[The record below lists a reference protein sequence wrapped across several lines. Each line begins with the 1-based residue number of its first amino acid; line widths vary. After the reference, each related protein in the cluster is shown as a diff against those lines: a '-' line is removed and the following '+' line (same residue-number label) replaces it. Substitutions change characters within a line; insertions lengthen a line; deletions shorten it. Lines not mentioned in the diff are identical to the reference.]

1 MTVMDTRIFAILQ
14 IFYLSM
20 HDVFTKPVY
29 NGSDKEIVIKL
40 VSDMQIKNKKRIII
54 LALALIFIII
64 ATMAAFVILKNMNK
78 ATSGG
83 FSYNPDEN
91 AKSWS
96 GDMQSQSAA
105 TQDGIKIPGYGDIY
119 FPKNTDTVSMTLYN
133 PQENDCLFVFEL
145 YLDDAEKAFYTT
157 GSIEPGDAVTEID
170 TNGGIDEGEH
180 TLRIKILA
188 FDAKTGA
195 SLNNAVVKTVLNVI

>member
-1 MTVMDTRIFAILQ
+1 MDAGIFAVLQ
-14 IFYLSM
+14 TFYHSM
-20 HDVFTKPVY
+20 HDIFTKPDY
-29 NGSDKEIVIKL
+29 NKNDKEIVVKL
-40 VSDMQIKNKKRIII
+40 VNDMHIKNKKRIKM
-54 LALALIFIII
+54 LVLALIFIII
-64 ATMAAFVILKNMNK
+64 AMTAAFVILKNMDK
-78 ATSGG
+78 TASGG

-96 GDMQSQSAA
+96 GNIQSQSTD
-105 TQDGIKIPGYGDIY
+105 TQKGIKIPGYGDIY

-145 YLDDAEKAFYTT
+145 YLDDAEEPFYTT
-157 GSIEPGDAVTEID
+157 GSIEPGDAVTEINTD
-170 TNGGIDEGEH
+170 GGIDEGEY